1 MDWLQIS
8 FQIEKSQADLISEV
22 LTGLGSFSITYSD
35 TLDDAIYEPPVGQ
48 TPLWDNITVNA
59 LFSTDVNQEDIEAS
73 IFEICNVNA
82 LTSFILN
89 DRVWE
94 DECKKD
100 FHSMKFGEN
109 LWVCPSWESQAE
121 LPSDAI
127 IINMDPGLAFGTGS
141 HQTTSL
147 CLEYL
152 DNNPPKSIDVID
164 FGCGTGIL
172 AIAAAKLGALR
183 VLAIDNDPQAVI
195 SSKDNVINNQCESI
209 IKTIHSEDEIDF
221 EGCDLLI
228 ANILTNPLIKLA
240 PTFAALVNPDG
251 ELLLSGILK
260 KQVDRVVS
268 CYSEYFTNLEVS
280 NIDEWYRVTGTRT
293 AYV

>member
-22 LTGLGSFSITYSD
+22 LTGLGSLSITYSD

-48 TPLWDNITVNA
+48 TPLWDNVTVNA
-59 LFSTDVNQEDIEAS
+59 LFSTDVNQEDIKAS

-82 LTSFILN
+82 LTSFILK

-121 LPSDAI
+121 IPSDAI

-152 DNNPPKSIDVID
+152 DNNPPKNIDVID

-221 EGCDLLI
+221 VGCDLLI

-260 KQVDRVVS
+260 KQVDRVVG

-293 AYV
+293 A

>member
-22 LTGLGSFSITYSD
+22 LTGLGSLSITYSD

-59 LFSTDVNQEDIEAS
+59 LFSADVNQEDIEAS

-82 LTSFILN
+82 LTSFILK

-109 LWVCPSWESQAE
+109 LWVCPSWESQSE

-127 IINMDPGLAFGTGS
+127 IINMNPGLAFGTGS

-152 DNNPPKSIDVID
+152 DDNPPKNIDVID

-172 AIAAAKLGALR
+172 SIAAAKLGASR
-183 VLAIDNDPQAVI
+183 VLGIDNDLQAVI
-195 SSKDNVINNQCESI
+195 SSKDNIINNKCESI

-221 EGCDLLI
+221 KGCDLLI

-240 PTFAALVNPDG
+240 PTFAGLVNPDG

-260 KQVDRVVS
+260 KQVDRVVG

-280 NIDEWYRVTGTRT
+280 NIDEWYRVTATRT
-293 AYV
+293 A

>member
-22 LTGLGSFSITYSD
+22 LTGLGSLSITYSD

-48 TPLWDNITVNA
+48 TPLWDNVTVNA
-59 LFSTDVNQEDIEAS
+59 LFSIDVNQEDIKAS

-82 LTSFILN
+82 LTSFILK

-152 DNNPPKSIDVID
+152 DNNPPKNIDVID

-172 AIAAAKLGALR
+172 AIAAAKLGASR
-183 VLAIDNDPQAVI
+183 VLAIDNDPQAII
-195 SSKDNVINNQCESI
+195 SSKDNIINNQCESI

-260 KQVDRVVS
+260 KQVDRVVG

-293 AYV
+293 A

>member
-22 LTGLGSFSITYSD
+22 LTGLESLSITYSD

-59 LFSTDVNQEDIEAS
+59 LFSTDVNQEDIKAS

-82 LTSFILN
+82 LTSFILK

-152 DNNPPKSIDVID
+152 DNNPPKNIDVID

-172 AIAAAKLGALR
+172 AIAAAKLGASR
-183 VLAIDNDPQAVI
+183 VLAIDNDPQAII

-209 IKTIHSEDEIDF
+209 IKTIHSKNEIDF

-293 AYV
+293 A

>member
-22 LTGLGSFSITYSD
+22 LTGLGSLSITYSD

-59 LFSTDVNQEDIEAS
+59 LFSMDVNKEDIEAS
-73 IFEICNVNA
+73 IFEICNVSA
-82 LTSFILN
+82 LTSFILK

-109 LWVCPSWESQAE
+109 IWVCPSWESQAE

-152 DNNPPKSIDVID
+152 DANPPKNIDVID

-172 AIAAAKLGALR
+172 AIAAAKLGASR
-183 VLAIDNDPQAVI
+183 VLAIDIDPQAII

-221 EGCDLLI
+221 VGCDLLI

-293 AYV
+293 A

>member
-22 LTGLGSFSITYSD
+22 LTGLESLSITYSD

-59 LFSTDVNQEDIEAS
+59 LFSTDINQEDIEAS

-82 LTSFILN
+82 LTSFILK

-152 DNNPPKSIDVID
+152 DANPPKNIDVID

-172 AIAAAKLGALR
+172 AIAAAKLGASR
-183 VLAIDNDPQAVI
+183 VLAIDNDPQAII

-221 EGCDLLI
+221 VGCDLLI

-240 PTFAALVNPDG
+240 PTFAVLVNPDG

-260 KQVDRVVS
+260 KQVDRVVG

-293 AYV
+293 A

>member
-22 LTGLGSFSITYSD
+22 LTGLGSLSITYSD

-48 TPLWDNITVNA
+48 TPLWDNVTVNA
-59 LFSTDVNQEDIEAS
+59 LFSTDVNQEDIKAS
-73 IFEICNVNA
+73 IFEIYNVNT
-82 LTSFILN
+82 LTSFILK

-152 DNNPPKSIDVID
+152 DNNPPKNIDVID

-172 AIAAAKLGALR
+172 AIAAAKLGASR
-183 VLAIDNDPQAVI
+183 VLAIDNDPQAII

-209 IKTIHSEDEIDF
+209 IKTIHSKDEIDF

-260 KQVDRVVS
+260 KQVDRVVG

-293 AYV
+293 A

>member
-22 LTGLGSFSITYSD
+22 LTGLGSLSITYSD

-48 TPLWDNITVNA
+48 TPLWDNVTVNA
-59 LFSTDVNQEDIEAS
+59 LFSTDVNQEDIKAS

-82 LTSFILN
+82 LTSFILK

-94 DECKKD
+94 DECKKN

-152 DNNPPKSIDVID
+152 DNNPPKNIDVID

-195 SSKDNVINNQCESI
+195 SSKDNVKNNQCESI

-228 ANILTNPLIKLA
+228 ANILTNPLINLA

-251 ELLLSGILK
+251 KLLLSGILK
-260 KQVDRVVS
+260 KQVDRVVD
-268 CYSEYFTNLEVS
+268 CYSEYFNNLELT
-280 NIDEWYRVTGTRT
+280 NIDEWFRVTGTRKM
-293 AYV
+293 

>member
-22 LTGLGSFSITYSD
+22 LTGLGSLSITYSD
-35 TLDDAIYEPPVGQ
+35 TLDDAIYEPTVGQ
-48 TPLWDNITVNA
+48 TPLWDNVTVNA
-59 LFSTDVNQEDIEAS
+59 LFSTDVNQEDIKAS

-82 LTSFILN
+82 LTSFILK

-109 LWVCPSWESQAE
+109 LWVCPSWESQVE

-141 HQTTSL
+141 HQTTNL

-152 DNNPPKSIDVID
+152 DNNPPKNIDVID

-172 AIAAAKLGALR
+172 AIAAAKLGASR

-209 IKTIHSEDEIDF
+209 IKTIHSKDEIDF
-221 EGCDLLI
+221 ECCDLLI

-240 PTFAALVNPDG
+240 PTFADLVNPDG

-260 KQVDRVVS
+260 KQVDRVVG

-293 AYV
+293 A

>member
-8 FQIEKSQADLISEV
+8 FQIEKSQADLVSEV
-22 LTGLGSFSITYSD
+22 LTGLGSLSITYSD
-35 TLDDAIYEPPVGQ
+35 TLDDSIYEPPVGQ
-48 TPLWDNITVNA
+48 TPLWDNVTINV
-59 LFSTDVNQEDIEAS
+59 LFSTDVNQENIKTS

-82 LTSFILN
+82 LTSFILK

-100 FHSMKFGEN
+100 FHSMKFSEN

-152 DNNPPKSIDVID
+152 DNNPPKNIDVID

-172 AIAAAKLGALR
+172 AIAAARLGASR

-195 SSKDNVINNQCESI
+195 STKDNIIKNQCENI
-209 IKTIHSEDEIDF
+209 IKTIHSKDEIDF

-228 ANILTNPLIKLA
+228 ANILANPLIKLA
-240 PTFAALVNPDG
+240 PTFAVFVNTDG
-251 ELLLSGILK
+251 KLLLSGILK
-260 KQVDRVVS
+260 KQVDRVVG

-280 NIDEWYRVTGTRT
+280 NIDEWYRVTGKRT
-293 AYV
+293 A

>member
-22 LTGLGSFSITYSD
+22 LTGLGSLSISYSD

-48 TPLWDNITVNA
+48 TPLWDNVTVNA
-59 LFSTDVNQEDIEAS
+59 LFSTDVNQEDIKAS
-73 IFEICNVNA
+73 IFEICNVNV
-82 LTSFILN
+82 LTSFILK

-109 LWVCPSWESQAE
+109 LWVCPSWEPQDE

-127 IINMDPGLAFGTGS
+127 IINMNPGLAFGTGS

-152 DNNPPKSIDVID
+152 DNNPPKNIDVID

-209 IKTIHSEDEIDF
+209 IKTIHSKNEIDF

-260 KQVDRVVS
+260 KQVDRVVD

-293 AYV
+293 A

>member
-22 LTGLGSFSITYSD
+22 LTGLGSLSITYSD

-48 TPLWDNITVNA
+48 TPLWDNVTVNA
-59 LFSTDVNQEDIEAS
+59 LFSTDVNQEDIKAS

-82 LTSFILN
+82 LTSFILK

-121 LPSDAI
+121 IPSDAI

-152 DNNPPKSIDVID
+152 DNNPPKNIDVID

-172 AIAAAKLGALR
+172 AIAAAKLGASR
-183 VLAIDNDPQAVI
+183 VLAIDNDPQAII

-251 ELLLSGILK
+251 GLLLSGILK
-260 KQVDRVVS
+260 KQVDRVVG

-293 AYV
+293 A

>member
-22 LTGLGSFSITYSD
+22 LTGLESLSITYSD

-48 TPLWDNITVNA
+48 MPLWDNITVNA
-59 LFSTDVNQEDIEAS
+59 LFSTDVNQEDIKAS
-73 IFEICNVNA
+73 IFEICNVNT
-82 LTSFILN
+82 LTSFILK

-109 LWVCPSWESQAE
+109 LWVCPSWESQVE

-152 DNNPPKSIDVID
+152 DANPPKNIDVID
-164 FGCGTGIL
+164 L
-172 AIAAAKLGALR
+172 
-183 VLAIDNDPQAVI
+183 D
-195 SSKDNVINNQCESI
+195 
-209 IKTIHSEDEIDF
+209 
-221 EGCDLLI
+221 
-228 ANILTNPLIKLA
+228 
-240 PTFAALVNPDG
+240 
-251 ELLLSGILK
+251 
-260 KQVDRVVS
+260 VVPV
-268 CYSEYFTNLEVS
+268 F
-280 NIDEWYRVTGTRT
+280 
-293 AYV
+293 

>member
-1 MDWLQIS
+1 
-8 FQIEKSQADLISEV
+8 
-22 LTGLGSFSITYSD
+22 
-35 TLDDAIYEPPVGQ
+35 
-48 TPLWDNITVNA
+48 
-59 LFSTDVNQEDIEAS
+59 
-73 IFEICNVNA
+73 
-82 LTSFILN
+82 
-89 DRVWE
+89 
-94 DECKKD
+94 
-100 FHSMKFGEN
+100 MKFGEN

-152 DNNPPKSIDVID
+152 DANPPKNIDVID

-172 AIAAAKLGALR
+172 AIAAAKLGASR
-183 VLAIDNDPQAVI
+183 VLAIDNDPQAII

-209 IKTIHSEDEIDF
+209 IKTIHSKNEIDF

-293 AYV
+293 A

>member
-22 LTGLGSFSITYSD
+22 LTGLGSLSITYSD

-59 LFSTDVNQEDIEAS
+59 LFSTDVNQEDIKAS

-82 LTSFILN
+82 LTSFILK

-152 DNNPPKSIDVID
+152 DNNPPKNIDVID

-172 AIAAAKLGALR
+172 AIAAAKLGASR
-183 VLAIDNDPQAVI
+183 VLAIDNDPQAII

-209 IKTIHSEDEIDF
+209 IKTIHSKNEIDF

-260 KQVDRVVS
+260 KQVDRVVG

-293 AYV
+293 A

>member
-8 FQIEKSQADLISEV
+8 FQIEKPQAELISEV
-22 LTGLGSFSITYSD
+22 LTGLGCLSITYSD
-35 TLDDAIYEPPVGQ
+35 TFDDAIYEPSVGQ
-48 TPLWDNITVNA
+48 MPLWDNVTVNA
-59 LFSTDVNQEDIEAS
+59 LFSTEVDQEDIKAS

-82 LTSFILN
+82 LTSFILK
-89 DRVWE
+89 DKVWE

-152 DNNPPKSIDVID
+152 DNNPPKNIDVID
-164 FGCGTGIL
+164 FGCGSGIL

-195 SSKDNVINNQCESI
+195 SSKDNIINNQCERI
-209 IKTIHSEDEIDF
+209 IKTIHSKDEIDF

-240 PTFAALVNPDG
+240 PTFADLVNPDG
-251 ELLLSGILK
+251 EILLSGILK
-260 KQVDRVVS
+260 KQVDRVVG
-268 CYSEYFTNLEVS
+268 CYSEYFTNFEVS

-293 AYV
+293 A

>member
-22 LTGLGSFSITYSD
+22 LTGLGSLSITYSD

-48 TPLWDNITVNA
+48 TPLWDNVTVNA
-59 LFSTDVNQEDIEAS
+59 LFSTDVNQEDIKAS

-82 LTSFILN
+82 LTSFILK

-152 DNNPPKSIDVID
+152 DANPPKNIDVID

-172 AIAAAKLGALR
+172 AIAAAKLGASR
-183 VLAIDNDPQAVI
+183 VLAIDNDPQAII

-209 IKTIHSEDEIDF
+209 IKTIHSKNEIDF

-293 AYV
+293 A

>member
-22 LTGLGSFSITYSD
+22 LTGLGSLSITYSD

-48 TPLWDNITVNA
+48 TPLWDNVTVNA
-59 LFSTDVNQEDIEAS
+59 LFSADVNQEDIKAS

-82 LTSFILN
+82 LTSFILK

-152 DNNPPKSIDVID
+152 DNNPPKNIDVID

-172 AIAAAKLGALR
+172 AIAAAKLGASR
-183 VLAIDNDPQAVI
+183 VLAIDNDPQAII

-260 KQVDRVVS
+260 KQVDRVVG

-293 AYV
+293 A

>member
-8 FQIEKSQADLISEV
+8 FQIEKSQADLISEI
-22 LTGLGSFSITYSD
+22 LTGLGSLSITYSD

-48 TPLWDNITVNA
+48 TPLWDNVTVNA
-59 LFSTDVNQEDIEAS
+59 LFSTDVNQEDIKAS
-73 IFEICNVNA
+73 IIEICNVNT
-82 LTSFILN
+82 LTSFILK

-152 DNNPPKSIDVID
+152 DNNPPKNIDVID

-172 AIAAAKLGALR
+172 AIAAAKLGASR
-183 VLAIDNDPQAVI
+183 VLAIDNDPQAII

-209 IKTIHSEDEIDF
+209 IKTIHSENEIDF

-260 KQVDRVVS
+260 KQVDRVVG

-293 AYV
+293 A

>member
-22 LTGLGSFSITYSD
+22 LTGLESLSITYSD

-59 LFSTDVNQEDIEAS
+59 LFSTDVNQEDIKAS

-82 LTSFILN
+82 LTSFILK

-152 DNNPPKSIDVID
+152 DANPPKNIDVID

-172 AIAAAKLGALR
+172 AIAAAKLGASR

-209 IKTIHSEDEIDF
+209 IKTIHSKNEIDF

-293 AYV
+293 A

>member
-22 LTGLGSFSITYSD
+22 LTGLGSLSITYSD

-48 TPLWDNITVNA
+48 TPLWDNVTVNA
-59 LFSTDVNQEDIEAS
+59 LFSTDVNQEDIKAS

-82 LTSFILN
+82 LTSFILK

-152 DNNPPKSIDVID
+152 DNNPPKNIDVID

-172 AIAAAKLGALR
+172 AIAAAKLGASR
-183 VLAIDNDPQAVI
+183 VLAIDNDPQAII

-260 KQVDRVVS
+260 KQVDRVVG

-293 AYV
+293 A

>member
-22 LTGLGSFSITYSD
+22 LTGLGSLSITYSD

-48 TPLWDNITVNA
+48 TPLWDNVTVNA
-59 LFSTDVNQEDIEAS
+59 LFSTDVNQEDIKAS

-82 LTSFILN
+82 LTSFILK

-152 DNNPPKSIDVID
+152 DNNPPKNIDVID

-172 AIAAAKLGALR
+172 AIAAAKLGASR

-195 SSKDNVINNQCESI
+195 SSKDNVINNKCEGI

-228 ANILTNPLIKLA
+228 ANILTNPLINLA

-251 ELLLSGILK
+251 KLLLSGILK
-260 KQVDRVVS
+260 KQVDRVVG

-280 NIDEWYRVTGTRT
+280 NIGEWYRVTGTRT
-293 AYV
+293 A

>member
-22 LTGLGSFSITYSD
+22 LTGLGSLSITYSD

-59 LFSTDVNQEDIEAS
+59 LFSTDVNQEDIKAS

-82 LTSFILN
+82 LTSFILK

-152 DNNPPKSIDVID
+152 DNNPPKNIDVID

-172 AIAAAKLGALR
+172 AIAAAKLGASR
-183 VLAIDNDPQAVI
+183 VLAIDNDPQAII

-221 EGCDLLI
+221 VGCDLLI

-280 NIDEWYRVTGTRT
+280 NIDEWYRVTGKRT
-293 AYV
+293 A

>member
-22 LTGLGSFSITYSD
+22 LTGLGSLSITYSD

-48 TPLWDNITVNA
+48 TPLWDNVTVNA
-59 LFSTDVNQEDIEAS
+59 LFSIDVNQEDIKAS

-82 LTSFILN
+82 LTSFILK

-121 LPSDAI
+121 IPSDAI

-152 DNNPPKSIDVID
+152 DNNPPKNIDVID

-172 AIAAAKLGALR
+172 AIAAAKLGASR

-195 SSKDNVINNQCESI
+195 SSKDNIINNQCESI
-209 IKTIHSEDEIDF
+209 IKTIHSKDEIDF

-251 ELLLSGILK
+251 EILLSGILK
-260 KQVDRVVS
+260 KQVDRVVG

-293 AYV
+293 A

>member
-22 LTGLGSFSITYSD
+22 LTGLGSLSITYSD

-48 TPLWDNITVNA
+48 TPLWDNVTVNA
-59 LFSTDVNQEDIEAS
+59 LFSIDVNQEDIKAS

-82 LTSFILN
+82 LTSFILK

-109 LWVCPSWESQAE
+109 IWVCPSWESQAE
-121 LPSDAI
+121 IPSDAI

-152 DNNPPKSIDVID
+152 DNNPPKNIDVID

-172 AIAAAKLGALR
+172 AIAAAKLGASR

-195 SSKDNVINNQCESI
+195 SSKDNIINNQCESI

-240 PTFAALVNPDG
+240 PTFADLVNPDG

-260 KQVDRVVS
+260 KQVDRVVG

-293 AYV
+293 A

>member
-8 FQIEKSQADLISEV
+8 FQIEKSQADLVSEV
-22 LTGLGSFSITYSD
+22 LTGLGSLSITYSD

-48 TPLWDNITVNA
+48 TPLWDNVTVNA
-59 LFSTDVNQEDIEAS
+59 LFSLDVNQEDIKAS

-82 LTSFILN
+82 LTSFILK

-121 LPSDAI
+121 IPSNAI

-152 DNNPPKSIDVID
+152 DNNPPKNIDVID

-172 AIAAAKLGALR
+172 AIAAAKLGASK
-183 VLAIDNDPQAVI
+183 VLATDNDPQAII
-195 SSKDNVINNQCESI
+195 SSKDNIINNQCERI
-209 IKTIHSEDEIDF
+209 IKTIHSKDEIDF

-240 PTFAALVNPDG
+240 PAFADLVNPDG
-251 ELLLSGILK
+251 EILLSGILK
-260 KQVDRVVS
+260 KQVDRVVG

-280 NIDEWYRVTGTRT
+280 NIDEWYRVTGIRT
-293 AYV
+293 V

>member
-8 FQIEKSQADLISEV
+8 FQIEKSQADFISEV
-22 LTGLGSFSITYSD
+22 LTGLGSLSITYTD

-48 TPLWDNITVNA
+48 TPLWDNVTVNA
-59 LFSTDVNQEDIEAS
+59 LFSANVNQEDIKAT

-82 LTSFILN
+82 LTSFILK

-121 LPSDAI
+121 IPSDAI

-152 DNNPPKSIDVID
+152 DNNPPKNIDVID

-172 AIAAAKLGALR
+172 AIAAAKLGASR
-183 VLAIDNDPQAVI
+183 VLAIDNDPQAII
-195 SSKDNVINNQCESI
+195 SSKDNIINNQCERI
-209 IKTIHSEDEIDF
+209 IKTIHSKDEIDF

-240 PTFAALVNPDG
+240 PTFADLVNPDG
-251 ELLLSGILK
+251 EMLLSGILK
-260 KQVDRVVS
+260 KQVDRVVGY
-268 CYSEYFTNLEVS
+268 YSEYFTNFEVS
-280 NIDEWYRVTGTRT
+280 NIDEWYRVTGIRT
-293 AYV
+293 V

>member
-1 MDWLQIS
+1 MDWLRIS
-8 FQIEKSQADLISEV
+8 FQIEKAQADLISEV
-22 LTGLGSFSITYSD
+22 LTGLGSLSITYSD
-35 TLDDAIYEPPVGQ
+35 TLDDAIYELPVGQ
-48 TPLWDNITVNA
+48 TPLWDNVTVNA
-59 LFSTDVNQEDIEAS
+59 LFSTDVNQEDIKAF
-73 IFEICNVNA
+73 IIEICNVNA
-82 LTSFILN
+82 LTSFILK

-100 FHSMKFGEN
+100 FRSMKFGEN
-109 LWVCPSWESQAE
+109 LWVCPSWESQE
-121 LPSDAI
+121 EIPTDAI

-152 DNNPPKSIDVID
+152 DTNPPKNINVID
-164 FGCGTGIL
+164 FGCGSGIL

-195 SSKDNVINNQCESI
+195 SSKDNVINNKCESI
-209 IKTIHSEDEIDF
+209 IKSIHSDDEIDF

-228 ANILTNPLIKLA
+228 ANILANPLIKLA
-240 PTFAALVNPDG
+240 PTFAVLVNTDG

-260 KQVDRVVS
+260 SK
-268 CYSEYFTNLEVS
+268 L
-280 NIDEWYRVTGTRT
+280 IG
-293 AYV
+293 

>member
-22 LTGLGSFSITYSD
+22 LTGLGSLSITYSD

-48 TPLWDNITVNA
+48 TPLWDNVTVNA
-59 LFSTDVNQEDIEAS
+59 LFSTDVNQEDIKAS

-82 LTSFILN
+82 LTSFILK

-127 IINMDPGLAFGTGS
+127 VINMDPGLAFGTGS

-152 DNNPPKSIDVID
+152 DNNPPKNIDVID

-172 AIAAAKLGALR
+172 AIAAAKLGASR
-183 VLAIDNDPQAVI
+183 VLAIDNDPQAII
-195 SSKDNVINNQCESI
+195 SSKDNIINNQCESI

-221 EGCDLLI
+221 ESCDLLI

-260 KQVDRVVS
+260 KQVDRVVG

-293 AYV
+293 A

>member
-22 LTGLGSFSITYSD
+22 LTGLESLSITYSD

-59 LFSTDVNQEDIEAS
+59 LFSTDVNQEDIKAS

-82 LTSFILN
+82 LTSFILK

-152 DNNPPKSIDVID
+152 DNNPPKNIDVID

-260 KQVDRVVS
+260 KQVDRVVD

-293 AYV
+293 A

>member
-22 LTGLGSFSITYSD
+22 LTGLGSLSITYSD

-48 TPLWDNITVNA
+48 TPLWDNVTVNA
-59 LFSTDVNQEDIEAS
+59 LFSMDVNQEDIKAS

-82 LTSFILN
+82 LTSFILK

-121 LPSDAI
+121 IPSDAI

-152 DNNPPKSIDVID
+152 DNNPPKNIDVID

-172 AIAAAKLGALR
+172 AIAAAKLGASR
-183 VLAIDNDPQAVI
+183 VLAIDNDPQAII

-209 IKTIHSEDEIDF
+209 IKSIHSDDEIDF

-260 KQVDRVVS
+260 KQVDRVVG

-293 AYV
+293 A

>member
-22 LTGLGSFSITYSD
+22 LTGLGSLSITYSD

-48 TPLWDNITVNA
+48 TPLWDNVTVNA
-59 LFSTDVNQEDIEAS
+59 LFSVDVNQEDIKAS

-82 LTSFILN
+82 LTSFILK

-152 DNNPPKSIDVID
+152 DNNPPKNIDVID

-172 AIAAAKLGALR
+172 AIAAAKLGASR
-183 VLAIDNDPQAVI
+183 VLAIDNDPQAII

-209 IKTIHSEDEIDF
+209 IKSIHSDDEIDF
-221 EGCDLLI
+221 ESCDLLI
-228 ANILTNPLIKLA
+228 ANILTNPLIELA
-240 PTFAALVNPDG
+240 PRFAALVNPDG

-260 KQVDRVVS
+260 KQVDRVVG

-280 NIDEWYRVTGTRT
+280 NIDEWYRVTATRT
-293 AYV
+293 A

>member
-22 LTGLGSFSITYSD
+22 LTGLGSLSITYSD

-48 TPLWDNITVNA
+48 TPLWDNVTVNA
-59 LFSTDVNQEDIEAS
+59 LFSTDVNQEDIKAS

-82 LTSFILN
+82 LTSFILK

-152 DNNPPKSIDVID
+152 DNNPPKNIDVID

-172 AIAAAKLGALR
+172 AIAAAKLGASR

-209 IKTIHSEDEIDF
+209 IKTIHSKNEIDF

-293 AYV
+293 A

>member
-1 MDWLQIS
+1 MEWLQIS
-8 FQIEKSQADLISEV
+8 FQTEKSQAELISEV
-22 LTGLGSFSITYSD
+22 LTGLGSLSITYSD
-35 TLDDAIYEPPVGQ
+35 TLDDAIYEPSVGQ
-48 TPLWDNITVNA
+48 TPLWDNVTVNA
-59 LFSTDVNQEDIEAS
+59 LFSIDVNQEDIKAS

-82 LTSFILN
+82 LTSFILK

-152 DNNPPKSIDVID
+152 DNNPPKNIDVID

-172 AIAAAKLGALR
+172 AIAAAKLGASR

-195 SSKDNVINNQCESI
+195 SSKDNVINNQCERI
-209 IKTIHSEDEIDF
+209 IKTIHSKDEIDF

-240 PTFAALVNPDG
+240 PTFADLVNPDG
-251 ELLLSGILK
+251 EILLSGILK
-260 KQVDRVVS
+260 KQVDRVVG

-293 AYV
+293 A

>member
-22 LTGLGSFSITYSD
+22 LTGLGSLSITYSD

-48 TPLWDNITVNA
+48 TPLWDNVTVNA
-59 LFSTDVNQEDIEAS
+59 LFSTDVNQEDIKAS

-82 LTSFILN
+82 LTSFILK

-152 DNNPPKSIDVID
+152 DNNPPKNIDVID

-172 AIAAAKLGALR
+172 AIAAAKLGASR
-183 VLAIDNDPQAVI
+183 VLAIDNDPQAII

-221 EGCDLLI
+221 VGCDLLI

-260 KQVDRVVS
+260 KQVDRVVD

-293 AYV
+293 A

>member
-22 LTGLGSFSITYSD
+22 LTGLESLSITYSD

-59 LFSTDVNQEDIEAS
+59 LFSTDINQEDIEAS

-82 LTSFILN
+82 LTSFILK

-127 IINMDPGLAFGTGS
+127 VINMDPGLAFGTGS

-152 DNNPPKSIDVID
+152 DNNPPKNIDVID

-172 AIAAAKLGALR
+172 AIAAAKLGASR
-183 VLAIDNDPQAVI
+183 VLAIDNDPQAII

-221 EGCDLLI
+221 VGCDLLI

-293 AYV
+293 A